1 MIPISQTHK
10 YIIVT
15 GGVMS
20 GLGKGLLSASLAKLL
35 NASGYIV
42 LPIKFDGYLNL
53 DAGTIN
59 PFKHGEVFV
68 LDDGTETDMDLGEY
82 ERFLDTSLDSWSSL
96 TGGRIF
102 HNIIEKERR
111 GDFLG
116 QDIQFIPHVTDEIIN
131 WIKEK
136 DGAADITLVEVGGTV
151 GDIENAYFIEA
162 LRQLSLSVNKS
173 DVCWCHVTLIP
184 ELSVVGEQKT
194 KPTQASVK
202 TLQGMGVQPDILL
215 CRSEQPLRPE
225 VRQKIALFCNVSIDD
240 VISGHNVNVIYEYPF
255 QLLEEEILS
264 SVFTKLQIGP
274 RKVPTLEVWKKL
286 IDNLN
291 NPKGEVIIGIGGKYT
306 QLGDAYVSITK
317 ALTHSSALL
326 GVKVNPVFIETSN
339 LAEDDIQPNI
349 SHCDGIIIPGG
360 FGTRGV
366 EGKIALIKYVR
377 EKNIPFL
384 GLCLGLQCA
393 IIEFARNICNLKEAN
408 STEFNDSTPHP
419 VIILLPSQRDV
430 YRKGGTMRLGAYPII
445 LSEGSK
451 AYKIYGKK
459 EVSERFR
466 HRYEVNPEY
475 MATLESN
482 GFLFS
487 GLSADGSVVHV
498 GELEDHPFFIGTQY
512 HPEFLSRFEKPS
524 PLFTSFIETCFE
536 SRRSV

>member
-1 MIPISQTHK
+1 M
-10 YIIVT
+10 
-15 GGVMS
+15 
-20 GLGKGLLSASLAKLL
+20 
-35 NASGYIV
+35 
-42 LPIKFDGYLNL
+42 
-53 DAGTIN
+53 
-59 PFKHGEVFV
+59 
-68 LDDGTETDMDLGEY
+68 
-82 ERFLDTSLDSWSSL
+82 RSS
-96 TGGRIF
+96 
-102 HNIIEKERR
+102 H
-111 GDFLG
+111 
-116 QDIQFIPHVTDEIIN
+116 
-131 WIKEK
+131 
-136 DGAADITLVEVGGTV
+136 
-151 GDIENAYFIEA
+151 
-162 LRQLSLSVNKS
+162 
-173 DVCWCHVTLIP
+173 VCWCHVTLIP

-225 VRQKIALFCNVSIDD
+225 VRQKIALFCNVSMED

-264 SVFTKLQIGP
+264 SVFMKLQIGP
-274 RKVPTLEVWKKL
+274 RKVPTLEVWQKL
-286 IDNLN
+286 INNLK
-291 NPKGEVIIGIGGKYT
+291 NPKGEVTIGIGGKYT

-317 ALTHSSALL
+317 ALTHSSAFL
-326 GVKVNPVFIETSN
+326 GVKVKPVFIETSN
-339 LAEDDIQPNI
+339 LAEDDIHQNI

-377 EKNIPFL
+377 ENNIPFL

-393 IIEFARNICNLKEAN
+393 IIEYARNICNLKEAN

-451 AYKIYGKK
+451 VFKIYGKK
-459 EVSERFR
+459 EVNERFR

-475 MATLESN
+475 MAILESN
-482 GFLFS
+482 GFFFS

-498 GELEDHPFFIGTQY
+498 GELQTHPFFIGTQY